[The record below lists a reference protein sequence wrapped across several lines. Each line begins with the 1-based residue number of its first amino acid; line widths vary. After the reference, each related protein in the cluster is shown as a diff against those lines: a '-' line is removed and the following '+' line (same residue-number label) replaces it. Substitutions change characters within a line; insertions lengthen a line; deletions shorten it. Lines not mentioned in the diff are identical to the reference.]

1 MSLADTDLIPQ
12 VETIAWL
19 APPRRPRKQSSHG
32 KFNVA
37 LIVSRYLS
45 NYLQFLWKKKE
56 GKKFHFQEF
65 LKIFHFEINFKL
77 LVQLKEEESLIT
89 IDKLISFRKRYIPC
103 PSIQARKYEGV
114 SIDFLDRFS
123 SR

>member
-1 MSLADTDLIPQ
+1 MENSTLLLSCLAIFLI
-12 VETIAWL
+12 I
-19 APPRRPRKQSSHG
+19 
-32 KFNVA
+32 FN
-37 LIVSRYLS
+37 
-45 NYLQFLWKKKE
+45 LWKKKE

-103 PSIQARKYEGV
+103 PSIEA
-114 SIDFLDRFS
+114 
-123 SR
+123 